1 MIRILIADDHLVVR
15 EGLRTMLEIQPDM
28 DVVGEAT
35 DGHEAVRLAGELQ
48 PDVILMDLRMP
59 GLDGLGAIRA
69 IRAQWP
75 TLAVV
80 ILTTYDDDKHIVEGL
95 QAGARGYLLKDA
107 GREAI
112 FAAIRSAARGETL
125 LQPEVAARVVANL
138 GMGGAATGGGAAP
151 TAPAADHTLSERELE
166 VLTAVADGLRNKE
179 IADELGITERTVKA
193 HLASIFNKLGA
204 TSRTEAIARAM
215 SAGILHEGA
224 RR

>member
-15 EGLRTMLEIQPDM
+15 EGLRTMLEIQTDM
-28 DVVGEAT
+28 EVVGEAT
-35 DGHEAVRLAGELQ
+35 DGHEAVRLAGELK

-69 IRAQWP
+69 IRASWP
-75 TLAVV
+75 ALAVV

-138 GMGGAATGGGAAP
+138 GAAPAGGAAP
-151 TAPAADHTLSERELE
+151 SAAPGADQTLSERERE
-166 VLTAVADGLRNKE
+166 VLAAVANGLRNKE

-204 TSRTEAIARAM
+204 TSRAEAIAKAM
-215 SAGILHEGA
+215 SAGILQEGV

>member
-1 MIRILIADDHLVVR
+1 MIRILLADDHLVVR

-28 DVVGEAT
+28 DVVGEAVN
-35 DGHEAVRLAGELQ
+35 GHEAVRLAGELQ

-69 IRAQWP
+69 IRAHWP
-75 TLAVV
+75 ALAVV

-112 FAAIRSAARGETL
+112 FGAIRSAARGETL

-138 GMGGAATGGGAAP
+138 GTGGGAAGGGA
-151 TAPAADHTLSERELE
+151 APASATDHTLSDREHE
-166 VLTAVADGLRNKE
+166 VLAAVADGLRNKE
-179 IADELGITERTVKA
+179 IADALGITERTVKA

-204 TSRTEAIARAM
+204 TSRAEAIARAM
-215 SAGILHEGA
+215 SAGILHEGG
-224 RR
+224 RK